1 MNEYAGV
8 SEWTGGIPVELP
20 VDAVL
25 RYVQGETLTLERF
38 DLLKD
43 YFEGRIIKLV
53 ELEQFKQGD
62 NWEATTTNEIIALIK
77 GKK

>member
-77 GKK
+77 GEK